1 MKKRDSMI
9 PDMEDR
15 MEDWEEAD
23 ERIMK
28 EIRSKSDEL
37 EIPDSLLPENM
48 MKKLQQESKEKMTI
62 VPYRKK
68 KNRFLKQAAAIAMA
82 AAVCVVLVYQLVN
95 YKGSIILTNGRHVA
109 EEVEYGKLE
118 QGMVRAAS
126 REEIYD
132 KIKNYDSLNSWGFGW
147 SILGKDEND
156 LMNNEGSTGML
167 PEGEED
173 GEVPD
178 EQENYH
184 KDTNEQ
190 VEGVSEGDYVKTD
203 GKYIYIAPRDGSN
216 IRIAAAE
223 KGNPEAVSE
232 IRLEEY
238 LKEDLEAE
246 SDSDVAGLLDD
257 KEMFVNGNR
266 LTLVVSATKVSSFSG
281 TEWESVFGNDIDY
294 EEYQGWQDISR
305 YINETYILSFDISDK
320 SHPKL
325 LAKHS
330 QQGNL
335 NTSRVADGYLYV
347 LSNFYYDNLDNEQ
360 YLPCV
365 DGKEVLADSV
375 YINENGGEIYTII
388 TALEIGRPE
397 NLLTNINILAGSDL
411 VYVSQ
416 KNIYILE
423 QEETK
428 AITEQGDKL
437 TEIYSYDTVISKFSY
452 EAGNIEFTVSSR
464 VRGTIDKQFYL
475 DEYNGILRAVANVY
489 TVTSRKEMLDDSFVD
504 SVIGDMKNAEEY
516 EQEKKILQELEKKYG
531 EEIYV
536 SKEKNKW
543 NIWVFDTEDENRVY
557 TLDETLNIMGQ
568 IEGIAEGEDLHS
580 ARFMGSIGY
589 FVTFKS
595 IDPLFAVDFSNP
607 AAPKILSELKVP
619 GFSEYL
625 HFWEENKL
633 LGIGFDTEELD
644 GGVRTAGYKLSMFD
658 ISDPKNVTEEEMES
672 KRNQYTNTWDYKS
685 ILISREKNVIGFE
698 IWSDYGTPGYVVY
711 SYNENQGFTER
722 FKYNL
727 ESEDVSNVRGII
739 INDVFYLIL
748 GDRGINTYDIS
759 QDYKLISE
767 MKY

>member
-1 MKKRDSMI
+1 M
-9 PDMEDR
+9 
-15 MEDWEEAD
+15 
-23 ERIMK
+23 
-28 EIRSKSDEL
+28 
-37 EIPDSLLPENM
+37 
-48 MKKLQQESKEKMTI
+48 
-62 VPYRKK
+62 
-68 KNRFLKQAAAIAMA
+68 
-82 AAVCVVLVYQLVN
+82 
-95 YKGSIILTNGRHVA
+95 A

-223 KGNPEAVSE
+223 KGIPEAVSE

-238 LKEDLEAE
+238 LKEDLEEE

-257 KEMFVNGNR
+257 KEMYVNGNR

-325 LAKHS
+325 
-330 QQGNL
+330 
-335 NTSRVADGYLYV
+335 
-347 LSNFYYDNLDNEQ
+347 

-607 AAPKILSELKVP
+607 AAPNICISGKKIN
-619 GFSEYL
+619 
-625 HFWEENKL
+625 FWA
-633 LGIGFDTEELD
+633 LD
-644 GGVRTAGYKLSMFD
+644 LIR
-658 ISDPKNVTEEEMES
+658 KNWMEVS
-672 KRNQYTNTWDYKS
+672 GLPVINYPCLTF
-685 ILISREKNVIGFE
+685 LIR
-698 IWSDYGTPGYVVY
+698 
-711 SYNENQGFTER
+711 R
-722 FKYNL
+722 
-727 ESEDVSNVRGII
+727 
-739 INDVFYLIL
+739 
-748 GDRGINTYDIS
+748 
-759 QDYKLISE
+759 
-767 MKY
+767 M